1 VPDRLD
7 PDRPPTPSRP
17 RRSRRFV
24 LPDHH
29 HDERDGERAD
39 EHIEAFLAPPVAPRR
54 RRYKTTGRVRRP
66 IELDTP
72 TDWRAALRREAAR
85 QARYGRPVSVLLI
98 ELTAQPVNAARDRI
112 ARVVADAIRAEAR
125 ETDRAVQL
133 DALSFRL
140 LLPETG
146 DRAARAV
153 AARLDRAYLANL
165 DPETPGADLTID
177 VATPAR
183 HVTLEDALAEAERRL
198 AIRSTVESAG

>member
-1 VPDRLD
+1 MPDRLD

-54 RRYKTTGRVRRP
+54 RRHKTTGRVRRP

-98 ELTAQPVNAARDRI
+98 ELTAQPVNAAPDRI